1 MIGRHSVML
10 KPDSVRRVTPPTAMI
25 AKTRVE
31 ENRSHFP
38 TEEEGRAGKG
48 STGAGAV
55 GPDEVK
61 RDCRRRRG
69 SSVGKGG

>member
-10 KPDSVRRVTPPTAMI
+10 KPDSVRRVTPPTTMI

-31 ENRSHFP
+31 ENRSHLP
-38 TEEEGRAGKG
+38 TEEEGRTGKC

-61 RDCRRRRG
+61 RDCRRRRR
-69 SSVGKGG
+69 SSVGNGG